1 MVSDSYILI
10 PNHIIVNKEAVGGSQ
25 ATKESIPVEAANTS
39 TVSFT
44 DSSTAILLSPIY
56 QGVPTTTAGALD
68 CSI

>member
-56 QGVPTTTAGALD
+56 QGVPTEIAGVFDSA
-68 CSI
+68 I